1 MQILKKSLSVFVV
14 CALLFACLPAVTL
27 PARAAT
33 THQTAIWNQ
42 ESNTSTLSIEKTHDT
57 RNNSLTTV
65 VDSYGVA
72 GSKALKYEATEAGTI
87 TTAASS
93 SLSYARSMT
102 HTVSIT
108 WANYGGVNPTVQAQD
123 DIFWMWVD
131 AELST
136 AQRFTFQ
143 LNTKDILIQ
152 TEGETYIY
160 TIVNANG
167 TATLQKVLYS
177 SDPAQLTD
185 TVDGIDLI
193 NENPNTNS
201 GAKAQIRLS
210 KDWSG
215 WIGIPLNML
224 DGVPE
229 VDSMLTQFNLLLNQY
244 TLDDMIERQKVGD
257 AVYMDEF
264 WLTSAGTMPNL
275 TNDEL
280 LYNGDLGRVTFA
292 LASRYQ
298 NNMIFQQKEVWM
310 VHGTAP
316 VGETVTVKLLNGSTE
331 KQTKTAKAG
340 SDGTWSVTMDAV
352 TGGYTAYSVTATC
365 GSTTKTISNVVF
377 GEVWVTSGQS
387 NMYYKISHTNDH
399 DMFGSQTDVAE
410 LKTYLENNSTAAG
423 AIRMY
428 YYGST
433 PLADFNEEA
442 TDVPGTWHTA
452 ATWSHVNSTSAVAM
466 HYAKKLQAE
475 LDMPVGVVVAARGGT
490 SIGTWVDAD
499 IAANYSS
506 FSSLLSSY
514 GYLTDESHQYRA
526 YGYYNA
532 HIAPWQGYNVAGLL
546 WYQGEQDRF
555 KPKMQELGF
564 EVMVESFS
572 RTFTTNYSDSGL
584 MDVMAMQIAPFFGYT
599 SSQDADLMTNTK
611 LNAAMRTGAAKV
623 QAKGGNVA
631 LIPIYDLP
639 TVVDD
644 HHPLNKED
652 VAKRVTQVAMEI
664 YYDSTSGNEVYSGPK
679 PVSAV
684 MDNGDILVT
693 FDQKIQCIYLT
704 ETNNQRLVWN
714 EGTKATYTSLLSAAD
729 LYAQKLDGFSVY
741 TGDEYVSLDGVV
753 EDNNKVRLTLPDGTA
768 VQYLTYAYGLEVLSA
783 NLYDTDGLPALPFTT
798 TVEAESVSYREQLWN
813 GTEMGDGE
821 TIIVES
827 NAWTGAGSRNTSK
840 ITIDADEGLNGSQ
853 GLKYELVNS
862 GNDRTNT
869 WRTTKP
875 GEVMGLNTQ
884 FTVINSDDIIWF
896 WAHSKLSTVQRLQIG
911 FNDSNLSPAE
921 DAYIYTLECDRN
933 GKPVTVKIPYGGKDS
948 VDGISLMRYTDA
960 TSQIQ
965 LEPDWYGWIGI
976 PVNMLNNVDVGDAIT
991 TFSVLLLQRDDS
1003 DYSKQ
1008 QAGDALIIDEIWLTS
1023 SDKQPVVEDMID
1035 FRVSIVDF
1043 EHSSLSDGMVLEKL
1057 PAGNAAN
1064 DTMITQITGDIGVG
1078 ESNALAYIFKTAVYN
1093 NSDNIHL
1100 TEDTLGAVYNKPKIT
1115 DSSNILWFWV
1125 DSDLPVDRLLH
1136 VQVNNQHL
1144 AVNKNIYT
1152 IGTGSNGKPEIQTVE
1167 FDADGT
1173 VQGDGLA
1180 LVHYLGGNGAYT
1192 DTYARIRLDANWC
1205 GWIGIPIG
1213 NFTYKDGTVTAPSG
1227 YLSSITLR
1235 LYDYANS
1242 ILQGEAV
1249 FFDEFWLTEAGMMPA
1264 LSASKLPYSTEHQT
1278 SIWDL
1283 DESDAALTD
1292 PFVIDNAAR
1301 NQAVISRVTEQG
1313 VLGSNSLQYTLA
1325 ELVSDTGD
1333 NRLDL
1338 TETLKLID
1346 NESTDTNELSANGF
1360 TTGVKVTAE
1369 TDILWFWIDSDM
1381 SRNMRIQPGVN
1392 NLGIRGGFEES
1403 NPTELSVNKNIWVY
1417 TIENVNGVPTMKRL
1431 YQESCA
1437 AIVDGVGLVN
1447 SSRGDHGEFSQ
1458 LKFTEGWSGW
1468 IGIPLNMLYD
1478 YADPTAKISV
1488 GDTIREITLQMR
1500 IYNGVDG
1507 SMYKQ
1512 VENESMYID
1521 EFWLTTVWMMPDL
1534 TDEELLYKDP
1544 EVPMEDGHLLS
1555 PETADCYIDLI
1566 NADAG
1571 NLVKTADDWT
1581 SSASQTKDQFSF
1593 EVVKGKG
1600 YLGGNAFSLGFAG
1613 TNVGNY
1619 TNWGHVF
1626 PTNATTISE
1635 LGITGGTN
1643 VKTSGMLWFWVDG
1656 SDLST
1661 DARLDVRLNGQKN
1674 DYSGV
1679 YYTIVAGSSGYYLT
1693 ENALVATGTNS
1704 TGTITGGVDGVVPV
1718 ARGFQGWIGIPLE
1731 SYFFDTTNM
1740 TIAETVDIEKISF
1753 HLKKTGDGAQHTA
1766 GSTIYISDLYIAD
1779 TYTAGSVTTWEI
1791 PPMAELKFSSASL
1804 VLQNGI
1810 SVKFKAKPGLF
1821 VDESVEDTIFY
1832 HNPYAIFTLHD
1843 VVNVIP
1849 GVYNAETGMYE
1860 FTYYNIRP
1868 DWMGDDINAYLYA
1881 YRDGTL
1887 YRSAEVKLYS
1897 VEDYCYNMLNRY
1909 YGDAAADGN
1918 DALGDLLVDV
1928 LKYGGA
1934 AQSYTGHNTGALV
1947 TAGLSGTA
1955 WENWGNQDELNLTSH
1970 QQITA
1975 AVETPAA
1982 AWKGAA
1988 LFLRETTRI
1997 RLNFTTD
2004 LTDALTVVVKTVDGT
2019 QSWEI
2024 TDAQMVKSGT
2034 NRFVF
2039 FDGLYATQMHQPVTF
2054 QVYSGDTPV
2063 SNILTY
2069 SVETYARSAIN
2080 GSNALLK
2087 DLMTALI
2094 RYGDSAI
2101 AYVNS
2106 VS

>member
-27 PARAAT
+27 PAQAAEAVQTNIWDIESSSVNLTGTYTDT
-33 THQTAIWNQ
+33 TEQ
-42 ESNTSTLSIEKTHDT
+42 S
-57 RNNSLTTV
+57 RNNSAMTSVTG
-65 VDSYGVA
+65 YGINQ
-72 GSKALKYEATEAGTI
+72 SMALKYEATEAGAISAT
-87 TTAASS
+87 SS
-93 SLSYARSMT
+93 SKSRSIT
-102 HTVSIT
+102 QPIKLT
-108 WANYGGVNPTVQAQD
+108 WANFGKSNPAIQAED
-123 DIFWMWVD
+123 DIFWLWID
-131 AELST
+131 AELSSM
-136 AQRFTFQ
+136 QRFTLQ
-143 LNTKDILIQ
+143 LQGQDILIQ
-152 TEGETYIY
+152 SGETYIY
-160 TIVNANG
+160 TIVNSNG
-167 TATLQKVLYS
+167 TAAMQKIAYS
-177 SDPAQLTD
+177 ADPVNPVD
-185 TVDGIDLI
+185 PVDGIDLV
-193 NENPNTNS
+193 NANGFTN
-201 GAKAQIRLS
+201 GATIAQIRMT

-224 DGVPE
+224 KEVPAVGTE
-229 VDSMLTQFNLLLNQY
+229 LTYFSLMLNQY

-298 NNMIFQQKEVWM
+298 NNMIFQQKEAWM

-331 KQTKTAKAG
+331 KQTKTAEAG

-387 NMYYKISHTNDH
+387 NMYYKISHTNDQN
-399 DMFGSQTDVAE
+399 MFGSQTDVAE
-410 LKTYLENNSTAAG
+410 LQTYLENNPTAAG

-428 YYGST
+428 YYGGT

-499 IAANYSS
+499 VAANYSS

-652 VAKRVTQVAMEI
+652 VAKRITQVAMEI

-693 FDQKIQCIYLT
+693 FDQNIQCIYLT

-714 EGTKATYTSLLSAAD
+714 EDTKETYNNLLSAAD

-753 EDNNKVRLTLPDGTA
+753 EDSNKVRLTLPDGTA

-827 NAWTGAGSRNTSK
+827 NAWTGEGSRNTSK

-1008 QAGDALIIDEIWLTS
+1008 QIGDALIIDEIWLTS

-1242 ILQGEAV
+1242 ILEGEAV

-1301 NQAVISRVTEQG
+1301 NQAVISRMTEQG

-1325 ELVSDTGD
+1325 DLVSDTGD

-1447 SSRGDHGEFSQ
+1447 SSRGDHGEVSQ

-1626 PTNATTISE
+1626 PTNVTTISE

-1718 ARGFQGWIGIPLE
+1718 AQGFQGWIGIPLE

-1740 TIAETVDIEKISF
+1740 TIAETVDIQKISF
-1753 HLKKTGDGAQHTA
+1753 HLKKTGDGAKHTA

-1955 WENWGNQDELNLTSH
+1955 WENWGNQQTLNLTSH

-2034 NRFVF
+2034 SRFVF